1 MEIIT
6 ILKANIRRQKGSF
19 FGIFIL
25 MLIVSMALTAVLTV
39 SLNSQKSDE
48 EALEQAGFGDMLVL
62 LNGSK
67 ETYEELIQ
75 QVEEQGEVERVLITS
90 ALAGDFLDINGENE
104 SNSVMMAGYST
115 SGLNYRIFNEEGT
128 GYQEE
133 PEGLKAGEMYVPI
146 SYRTLYGC
154 ETGDKITLNMEGE
167 STAYTI
173 KGFFEDPFM
182 GSSMMGV
189 KTVLINDADLEKMLQ
204 SCREGRS
211 GNSFAEAVMLNI
223 FQKESSDLS
232 YLRFQQELNKDTGV
246 EGYAWLSL
254 GKEQAISYMLILVR
268 IFSGSLLVFIALL
281 LIITL
286 IIMSHSIGS
295 SIEMEYVNL
304 GILKAVGVTQRRL
317 KMIFMLQYLLSAAF
331 GAVAGIP
338 LAIPVIRLVNRIMT
352 PVVGFMTPD
361 VLAILPCFVTLLG
374 IIVFI
379 VLFIWIKLRKLK
391 TITPVQAIS
400 GGRESIYFSS
410 RLEMPIRKRGMSF
423 WLAFRQLTS
432 NGKQYISAGVITGL
446 LVFFMIMMG
455 HMSAWMGED
464 GEQFARIFD
473 ATEYDLWVHCYNDE
487 IKEAVEETI
496 ESYSEIEESYQM
508 QNTYLLLDGCQIQCF
523 ICEKPEKI
531 ESVLEGRTCQYDNE
545 ILVTEFVAKEL
556 GLQIGDTVT
565 VALNDE
571 KAEYMISGIY
581 QCANDMGSNFAMS
594 KAGYERIALSGSTG
608 EESVDTEEESMGT
621 GEESVDTEKKS
632 VSRGKAY
639 CLADGE
645 KAEEIAEKLSQVYG
659 SKLSASGSNGFN
671 GMDSIVAAVNA
682 LSVLVYVLAVIFALV
697 VISLV
702 CGKIFAK
709 ERQDYGI
716 YKALGFTSGNLRL
729 QFGLRFMIVSL
740 LGSVLGVVLT
750 VLLMNRCFELLLS
763 YVGISK
769 METELVWLSV
779 LAPVVMMA
787 VVFFLFSY
795 WKAGRIKRVQARIL
809 ISE

>member
-25 MLIVSMALTAVLTV
+25 MLIVSMALTAVLTI
-39 SLNSQKSDE
+39 SINSQKSDE

-75 QVEEQGEVERVLITS
+75 QVEEHEEVEKVLITL
-90 ALAGDFLDINGENE
+90 ALAGNFLNINGEKEN
-104 SNSVMMAGYST
+104 NSVMMAGYDT
-115 SGLNYRIFNEEGT
+115 SGLSYRIFNGEGT
-128 GYQEE
+128 GYLEE
-133 PEGLKAGEMYVPI
+133 PEVLKAGEMYVPI
-146 SYRTLYGC
+146 SYMTLYGC
-154 ETGDKITLNMEGE
+154 EIGDKITLNMEGE

-182 GSSMMGV
+182 GSNMMGV
-189 KTVLINDADLEKMLQ
+189 KTILLSDGDLEKMLQ
-204 SCREGRS
+204 SCREEKP
-211 GNSFAEAVMLNI
+211 GNSFSEAVMMNI

-254 GKEQAISYMLILVR
+254 GKEQAIGYMLILVR

-304 GILKAVGVTQRRL
+304 GILKAVGVTQRKL
-317 KMIFMLQYLLSAAF
+317 KMIFMLQYLLGAAL
-331 GAVAGIP
+331 GAVVGIP
-338 LAIPVIRLVNRIMT
+338 MAIPVIRLVNRIMT
-352 PVVGFMTPD
+352 PVVGILTPD
-361 VLAILPCFVTLLG
+361 ALAMLPCLAALLG

-410 RLEMPIRKRGMSF
+410 RLEMPIRKKGMSF

-464 GEQFARIFD
+464 GGQFARIFD

-487 IKEAVEETI
+487 IKEAVKETI

-508 QNTYLLLDGCQIQCF
+508 QNTHLLLDGCQIMCVV
-523 ICEKPEKI
+523 CEKPEKI
-531 ESVLEGRTCQYDNE
+531 ESILEGRTCQYDNE

-571 KAEYMISGIY
+571 KTEYMISGIY

-594 KAGYERIALSGSTG
+594 KAGYERIALSESTG
-608 EESVDTEEESMGT
+608 E
-621 GEESVDTEKKS
+621 KS
-632 VSRGKAY
+632 VNLGVAY

-645 KAEEIAEKLSQVYG
+645 KAEEIAEKLSEVYG
-659 SKLSASGSNGFN
+659 TRLSASGGSGFN

-729 QFGLRFMIVSL
+729 QFGLRFMMVSL

-750 VLLMNRCFELLLS
+750 VLFMNRCFELLLS

-779 LAPVVMMA
+779 LAPVIMMA

>member
-62 LNGSK
+62 LKGSK

-133 PEGLKAGEMYVPI
+133 PEGLKTGEMYVPI

-379 VLFIWIKLRKLK
+379 ILFIWIKLRKLK

-464 GEQFARIFD
+464 GGQFARIFD
-473 ATEYDLWVHCYNDE
+473 ATEYDLWVHCYSDE

-565 VALNDE
+565 VALNDV

-594 KAGYERIALSGSTG
+594 KAGYERIALSVS
-608 EESVDTEEESMGT
+608 TEER
-621 GEESVDTEKKS
+621 SVNLG
-632 VSRGKAY
+632 VAY

-645 KAEEIAEKLSQVYG
+645 KAEEIAEKLSEVYG
-659 SKLSASGSNGFN
+659 ARLSVLGRSGFN

-779 LAPVVMMA
+779 LAPVIMMA

>member
-25 MLIVSMALTAVLTV
+25 MMIVSMALTAVLTV
-39 SLNSQKSDE
+39 SMNSQKSDE

-62 LNGSK
+62 LNGSG
-67 ETYEELIQ
+67 ETYEELMR
-75 QVEEQGEVERVLITS
+75 QVEEQKEVEKILITP
-90 ALAGDFLDINGENE
+90 ALAGDFLNINGKVEN
-104 SNSVMMAGYST
+104 NSVMMAGYST

-128 GYQEE
+128 GYQEK
-133 PEGLKAGEMYVPI
+133 PEVLREGEMYVPI
-146 SYRTLYGC
+146 SYKTLYGC
-154 ETGDKITLNMEGE
+154 ETGDKISLNMEGE

-189 KTVLINDADLEKMLQ
+189 KTVLLSDKDLEKMLQ
-204 SCREGRS
+204 SCREEKS
-211 GNSFAEAVMLNI
+211 GNSFSEAVMLNI
-223 FQKESSDLS
+223 FRKKSSDLS
-232 YLRFQQELNKDTGV
+232 YLRFQQELNKNTGV

-286 IIMSHSIGS
+286 IIMNHSIGS

-304 GILKAVGVTQRRL
+304 GILKAVGVTQRKL
-317 KMIFMLQYLLSAAF
+317 KMILMLQYLLGAAL
-331 GAVAGIP
+331 GAALGIP

-352 PVVGFMTPD
+352 PVVGILTPGA
-361 VLAILPCFVTLLG
+361 LAMLPCFVALLG
-374 IIVFI
+374 IMAFI
-379 VLFIWIKLRKLK
+379 VLFIWIKLRKMK
-391 TITPVQAIS
+391 NITPVQAIS
-400 GGRESIYFSS
+400 GGKESVYFSS
-410 RLEMPIRKRGMSF
+410 RLEMPIRKRGMSL

-455 HMSAWMGED
+455 HMDAWVGED
-464 GEQFARIFD
+464 GEQFSRAFD
-473 ATEYDLWVHCYNDE
+473 VVEYDLWVHCYNDE
-487 IKEAVEETI
+487 IQEEVEGTI
-496 ESYSEIEESYQM
+496 ESYSEIEKSFYM

-523 ICEKPEKI
+523 ISGAPEEI
-531 ESVLEGRTCQYDNE
+531 ESILEGRTCLYDNE
-545 ILVTEFVAKEL
+545 ILVTEFVAKQLEI
-556 GLQIGDTVT
+556 QIGDTVT

-594 KAGYERIALSGSTG
+594 KAAYERLALSGSTG
-608 EESVDTEEESMGT
+608 EKTVSM
-621 GEESVDTEKKS
+621 
-632 VSRGKAY
+632 GKAY
-639 CLADGE
+639 RLADGGRA
-645 KAEEIAEKLSQVYG
+645 KEIAEKLSQVYG
-659 SKLSASGSNGFN
+659 SELSVSASNGFN

-682 LSVLVYVLAVIFALV
+682 LSLLVYVLTVIFALV

-716 YKALGFTSGNLRL
+716 YKAFGFTSKNLRL
-729 QFGLRFMIVSL
+729 QFAMRFMIVSL
-740 LGSVLGVVLT
+740 LGSVLGVILT
-750 VLLMNRCFELLLS
+750 VLLMNKCFEMLLS
-763 YVGISK
+763 YVGISRVE
-769 METELVWLSV
+769 MEIAWMSV
-779 LAPVVMMA
+779 LSPIVMMA

-795 WKAGRIKRVQARIL
+795 WKAGKIKRVQARIL